1 MRCSQNFLKLALVII
16 SFGTFLFPH
25 SAWALSLRC
34 PFFCDTFGAAA
45 EILFIPPDAHF
56 IQEFAPTSVQGSI
69 GSATST
75 FSYSLDARS
84 DLASASMGVKS
95 SMFGPAN
102 TAAQA
107 ESYLR
112 DRIEV
117 IGDFSANPKPAAIIT
132 IDAEGNWTGDA
143 QYVGF
148 EVYGHFGYPQP
159 DGTFIW
165 DSGLDLPALPSPFM
179 NRVIFRRTFEIPVV
193 EPNPYAWIDIGMAA
207 TAVSDATHYS
217 IADLSKTLHLSI
229 ELPDGFTFR
238 SLSGVLLTQG
248 TAPTIPEP
256 GTLLLVGVGLAGLG
270 FSRRKRAS

>member
-1 MRCSQNFLKLALVII
+1 
-16 SFGTFLFPH
+16 
-25 SAWALSLRC
+25 
-34 PFFCDTFGAAA
+34 CDTFGAAA

-165 DSGLDLPALPSPFM
+165 DSGLDLPALPSPF
-179 NRVIFRRTFEIPVV
+179 
-193 EPNPYAWIDIGMAA
+193 
-207 TAVSDATHYS
+207 
-217 IADLSKTLHLSI
+217 
-229 ELPDGFTFR
+229 
-238 SLSGVLLTQG
+238 
-248 TAPTIPEP
+248 IPEP

-270 FSRRKRAS
+270 SAAASARANPALELTRFCSTCPFPERGTHWKDPRDSNQTH